1 VYLCSVFFF
10 VADLEGWPALARG
23 GRRIEMGHL
32 PEVTMVHP
40 RADGELPASS
50 CESNAFAPG
59 SAIGPPS
66 MTACSKRT
74 MADFVYFLGTGIEQA
89 GT

>member
-1 VYLCSVFFF
+1 M
-10 VADLEGWPALARG
+10 E
-23 GRRIEMGHL
+23 HL

-74 MADFVYFLGTGIEQA
+74 TAAFDYFFGTGIEQV
-89 GT
+89 GM